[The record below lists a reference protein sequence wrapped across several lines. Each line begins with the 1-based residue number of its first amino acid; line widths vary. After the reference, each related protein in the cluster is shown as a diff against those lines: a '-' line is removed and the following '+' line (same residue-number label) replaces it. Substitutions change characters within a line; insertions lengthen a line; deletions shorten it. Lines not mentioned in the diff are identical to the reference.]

1 MSCEFFTKVTFQAK
15 TLAMIDQ
22 ANAILAEYADQGFTL
37 TLRQLF
43 YQFVARMIIENSVA
57 EYGRLGRTMTDARRA
72 GLVDWEYI
80 EDRTRDLETF
90 PSWDSPANI
99 VREAAQQYREDL
111 RLDQQYRPE
120 VWIEKAALIG
130 VIAPTCERW
139 RVSHMAARGYP
150 SHSELYLAGKRF
162 RGHLDEGFMP
172 IVFYLG
178 DHDPS
183 GLDMTRSLRE
193 ELSLYARNPIEVVR
207 LGLNL
212 DQVRELD
219 LPPNPAK
226 ETDKRYAQYVSET
239 GQTDSWE
246 LDALSPSYID
256 GLVNNAIRELV
267 DLDAWHEA
275 LEREHANKDLLNRM
289 ARSFASPGGAPP

>member
-1 MSCEFFTKVTFQAK
+1 VAF
-15 TLAMIDQ
+15 
-22 ANAILAEYADQGFTL
+22 
-37 TLRQLF
+37 LRQKKHS
-43 YQFVARMIIENSVA
+43 QRK
-57 EYGRLGRTMTDARRA
+57 RA
-72 GLVDWEYI
+72 G
-80 EDRTRDLETF
+80 
-90 PSWDSPANI
+90 
-99 VREAAQQYREDL
+99 
-111 RLDQQYRPE
+111 
-120 VWIEKAALIG
+120 KAGRRI
-130 VIAPTCERW
+130 
-139 RVSHMAARGYP
+139 
-150 SHSELYLAGKRF
+150 
-162 RGHLDEGFMP
+162 
-172 IVFYLG
+172 
-178 DHDPS
+178 S
-183 GLDMTRSLRE
+183 GT

-226 ETDKRYAQYVSET
+226 ETDKRYAQYFSET

-267 DLDAWHEA
+267 DLDAWHET

>member
-1 MSCEFFTKVTFQAK
+1 MSTEFFTMVNFRAK
-15 TLAMIDQ
+15 TVAMVDQ
-22 ANAILAEYADQGFTL
+22 ANEILKKYTAQGFVL
-37 TLRQLF
+37 TLRQLY
-43 YQFVARMIIENSVA
+43 YQFVARLFLANDDRK
-57 EYGRLGRTMTDARRA
+57 YGRLGRTMTDARRA

-111 RLDQQYRPE
+111 SLDQQYRPE

-130 VIAPTCERW
+130 VIAVCERW

-162 RGHLDEGFMP
+162 QDHLGEGFTP
-172 IVFYLG
+172 IDFYLD

-212 DQVRELD
+212 DQVHGLY

-226 ETDKRYAQYVSET
+226 ETDKRYEQYVRET
-239 GQTDSWE
+239 GCTDSWE
-246 LDALSPSYID
+246 LDALSPTFID
-256 GLVNNAIRELV
+256 GLIERAISDLV
-267 DLDAWHEA
+267 DHEA
-275 LEREHANKDLLNRM
+275 WEEAFDREQVNRDLL
-289 ARSFASPGGAPP
+289 ARTARRVQRTWGGR

>member
-1 MSCEFFTKVTFQAK
+1 MGNQKNWHPLDDRETNFNVTSNQASDGGK
-15 TLAMIDQ
+15 A
-22 ANAILAEYADQGFTL
+22 L
-37 TLRQLF
+37 TEL
-43 YQFVARMIIENSVA
+43 
-57 EYGRLGRTMTDARRA
+57 MTNMV
-72 GLVDWEYI
+72 VDWERI
-80 EDRTRDLETF
+80 EDRTCDLETF
-90 PSWDSPANI
+90 SCWDNPADI
-99 VREAAQQYREDL
+99 LRGAAQQYREDL
-111 RLDQQYRPE
+111 WLDQECRPE

-130 VIAPTCERW
+130 VIGPDCERW

-162 RGHLDEGFMP
+162 QDHLDEGFTP

-226 ETDKRYAQYVSET
+226 ETDKRDEQYVRET
-239 GQTDSWE
+239 GCTNSWE
-246 LDALSPSYID
+246 LDTLSPTFID
-256 GLVNNAIRELV
+256 GLIERAISDLV
-267 DLDAWHEA
+267 DHEA
-275 LEREHANKDLLNRM
+275 WEEAFDREQANRDLLARM
-289 ARSFASPGGAPP
+289 AR